1 MGLMAAF
8 TFKAKSLAGEELD
21 GVREAS
27 DKFNLARSLR
37 QEGFVLLKA
46 REEKARRSWRLPY
59 IFRRVSVAEKMLFA
73 RNLGVMVGAG
83 LALAR
88 ALDVIARET
97 KNWRFHEILAQLASS
112 IRKGD
117 NFSDALARHP
127 EVFSNL
133 FRAMVASGEKTGK
146 LEDALK
152 LISHQL
158 KREYDLGRKIRGALM
173 YPAIVVTVMCGIGVL
188 MLVYVVPT
196 LVSTFNELKVPLPLS
211 TKAIIA
217 VSSFLLNYFWVLP
230 FIILALA
237 LGVFFMLQSPAAR
250 KVFDVIVLKIPV
262 ISTMVKKTNA
272 ARTARTLSSLVGAGV
287 EIMDSLEITREVL
300 QNHYY
305 KEVLAQA
312 RRDVEKG
319 EPISAIFVRN
329 PDLYPSL
336 VGEMMSVGEETG
348 KLSEMLLRL
357 AVFYENEVAAATKD
371 LSTVIEP
378 VLMVVIGTAVGFFA
392 ISMIQPLYSV
402 VGTF

>member
-1 MGLMAAF
+1 
-8 TFKAKSLAGEELD
+8 
-21 GVREAS
+21 
-27 DKFNLARSLR
+27 
-37 QEGFVLLKA
+37 
-46 REEKARRSWRLPY
+46 
-59 IFRRVSVAEKMLFA
+59 
-73 RNLGVMVGAG
+73 
-83 LALAR
+83 
-88 ALDVIARET
+88 
-97 KNWRFHEILAQLASS
+97 
-112 IRKGD
+112 
-117 NFSDALARHP
+117 
-127 EVFSNL
+127 
-133 FRAMVASGEKTGK
+133 
-146 LEDALK
+146 
-152 LISHQL
+152 
-158 KREYDLGRKIRGALM
+158 
-173 YPAIVVTVMCGIGVL
+173 
-188 MLVYVVPT
+188 
-196 LVSTFNELKVPLPLS
+196 
-211 TKAIIA
+211 
-217 VSSFLLNYFWVLP
+217 
-230 FIILALA
+230 
-237 LGVFFMLQSPAAR
+237 MLQSPAAR

>member
-1 MGLMAAF
+1 
-8 TFKAKSLAGEELD
+8 
-21 GVREAS
+21 
-27 DKFNLARSLR
+27 
-37 QEGFVLLKA
+37 
-46 REEKARRSWRLPY
+46 
-59 IFRRVSVAEKMLFA
+59 
-73 RNLGVMVGAG
+73 
-83 LALAR
+83 
-88 ALDVIARET
+88 
-97 KNWRFHEILAQLASS
+97 
-112 IRKGD
+112 
-117 NFSDALARHP
+117 
-127 EVFSNL
+127 
-133 FRAMVASGEKTGK
+133 
-146 LEDALK
+146 
-152 LISHQL
+152 
-158 KREYDLGRKIRGALM
+158 M
-173 YPAIVVTVMCGIGVL
+173 YPAFVVTVMCGIGVL

-196 LVSTFNELKVPLPLS
+196 FVSTFNELKVPLPLS

-217 VSSFLLNYFWVLP
+217 VSSFLLNYFWALP

-237 LGVFFMLQSPAAR
+237 LGVFFMLQSPAAK

-287 EIMDSLEITREVL
+287 EIMDSLAITEEVL

-336 VGEMMSVGEETG
+336 VEETG
-348 KLSEMLLRL
+348 KLSEILFRL